1 MWPVIPGPPCIRSPW
16 PHCYRPCLE
25 VLTVVIALVGRCR
38 PSGQTSLQWMGGDFR
53 RVRRIPTPGK
63 RAKNKAAQAV
73 MAMSGKGEPKVVQ
86 RHRHQNKCP
95 RFVVTLLHV
104 RYFLYHPASPDS
116 QFLSL
121 PTRLYCKLLKR
132 PSAFPSA
139 AETWDSVSLV
149 RDHLSFSFVLVRL
162 CYPPRSCPVAAGKDA
177 DYDDRR
183 DNAEA

>member
-1 MWPVIPGPPCIRSPW
+1 MAR
-16 PHCYRPCLE
+16 
-25 VLTVVIALVGRCR
+25 
-38 PSGQTSLQWMGGDFR
+38 TSLQWMRGEFG

-63 RAKNKAAQAV
+63 RAKNKAALAV
-73 MAMSGKGEPKVVQ
+73 VTAMSGKGEPNKVVR
-86 RHRHQNKCP
+86 RHRCTAEHQGQDKCP

-116 QFLSL
+116 RFLSL
-121 PTRLYCKLLKR
+121 PTRLYCRFLKR

-139 AETWDSVSLV
+139 AETWVFGFARQRPPLFFPLFWFGCV
-149 RDHLSFSFVLVRL
+149 T
-162 CYPPRSCPVAAGKDA
+162 PPRSCPFAAGKDA